1 MVTFAHKYGL
11 HPLVALVMIALDVG
25 LTLPE
30 GAEILSG
37 VGIAFLALSF
47 LVAAVVSIPCILVQ
61 RYAYKDNWGVAV
73 GKGLIAG
80 IITGVPTPILSVLT
94 FGGGVAGIVGLVKRR
109 NVKKKT
115 KVQPKKPARS
125 KKTK

>member
-37 VGIAFLALSF
+37 VGL
-47 LVAAVVSIPCILVQ
+47 C
-61 RYAYKDNWGVAV
+61 RW
-73 GKGLIAG
+73 
-80 IITGVPTPILSVLT
+80 
-94 FGGGVAGIVGLVKRR
+94 R
-109 NVKKKT
+109 
-115 KVQPKKPARS
+115 
-125 KKTK
+125 